1 MTGPDK
7 AFYNMCIVCEHSDS
21 FVIKKLLEVGLKL
34 RFVLVEAQV
43 GTVLLK
49 WHHLKSGFF

>member
-21 FVIKKLLEVGLKL
+21 FVIKN
-34 RFVLVEAQV
+34 F
-43 GTVLLK
+43 
-49 WHHLKSGFF
+49 